1 MTTTTIR
8 IPQQTHQRLR
18 DLAEKR
24 GRTIGEVVD
33 EATRKLEDDDF
44 WQEVNAAYARLRA
57 DPIASA
63 EYDAEVALFEGT
75 LLDGLEELPYEGVEE
90 LMARLDAEQAGQP
103 RR

>member
-1 MTTTTIR
+1 MATTTIR

-24 GRTIGEVVD
+24 GRSIGEVVD

-44 WQEVNAAYARLRA
+44 WKEVNDAYARLRA

-63 EYDAEVALFEGT
+63 EYDAEITLFEGT
-75 LLDGLEELPYEGVEE
+75 LMDGLEEYPYEGVEE
-90 LMARLDAEQAGQP
+90 LMERLDAEHAGKVG
-103 RR
+103 R